1 MSMQGY
7 LDERDE
13 RQKRAEEMAVRD
25 AAARA
30 WMQRGAPEAVRL
42 LRFDGWVRLELS
54 ERIDWTWAG
63 LMKARRI
70 EQCRVELEGL
80 VVALWRRG
88 WMLDGAP
95 LAGNIRDALDDVGA
109 AQKAGRVRDFW
120 PFFKSVV
127 DRYVGVNA
135 EEIRTEAMAL
145 GSHVGQVFQQLNQT
159 HVAKG
164 KSLTELLAQRRQEQG
179 QLSLTRRLALER
191 QKQAQERQDAAQ
203 PQLF

>member
-25 AAARA
+25 AAARS

-63 LMKARRI
+63 PLKARRI

-80 VVALWRRG
+80 VLALWRRG
-88 WMLDGAP
+88 WMLDGAA
-95 LAGNIRDALDDVGA
+95 LAGHIRDALDDVGA

-120 PFFKSVV
+120 PFFKAVV

-135 EEIRTEAMAL
+135 EEIRTESMRL
-145 GSHVGQVFQQLNQT
+145 GAHVGQVFQRLNQA

-164 KSLTELLAQRRQEQG
+164 KSLPELLAQRRQEQG
-179 QLSLTRRLALER
+179 QISLTRRLAMER
-191 QKQAQERQDAAQ
+191 QQQARHEAEKAQ
-203 PQLF
+203 LPLL